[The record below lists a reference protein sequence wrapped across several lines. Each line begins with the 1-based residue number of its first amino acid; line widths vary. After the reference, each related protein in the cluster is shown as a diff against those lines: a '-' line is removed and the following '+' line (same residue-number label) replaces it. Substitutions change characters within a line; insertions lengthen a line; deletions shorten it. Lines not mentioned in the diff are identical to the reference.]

1 MTWHI
6 YDRRWWNSGVEY
18 LSTWQKNSLHIFT
31 VYIRSARHTFHMS
44 LSRSARLRH
53 EADTCQSYL
62 DDMWVPPGGAVAEQR
77 ATPTLWNPSSVLSVS
92 HYSPA
97 FIFSPFPLISFS
109 FRSHLYVSFFLSFW
123 CDFCVL
129 SLVSVFDS
137 YIFVHLSPHPH
148 LCSCS
153 RLLCSLHFTCKSPTA
168 SFHLIMLF
176 TS

>member
-1 MTWHI
+1 MIQHWC
-6 YDRRWWNSGVEY
+6 SSSAEY

-62 DDMWVPPGGAVAEQR
+62 DDMWVPPGGVVAEQR

-92 HYSPA
+92 HYAPA

-109 FRSHLYVSFFLSFW
+109 FLSHLYVSFFLSFW
-123 CDFCVL
+123 SDCFVFCLCFWFSHICCSSVSS
-129 SLVSVFDS
+129 SL
-137 YIFVHLSPHPH
+137 LA
-148 LCSCS
+148 
-153 RLLCSLHFTCKSPTA
+153 FTLA
-168 SFHLIMLF
+168 LISAFYM
-176 TS
+176 